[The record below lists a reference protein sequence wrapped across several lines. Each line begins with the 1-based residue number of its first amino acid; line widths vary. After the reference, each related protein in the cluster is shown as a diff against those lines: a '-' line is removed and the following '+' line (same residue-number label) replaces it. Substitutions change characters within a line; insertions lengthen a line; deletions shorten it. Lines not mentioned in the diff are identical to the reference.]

1 MAMSIS
7 GCGTFAAV
15 LRKAWSR
22 DGALMRRDHS
32 DEDELIVAQR
42 GRDNVAAAGGSNR
55 VFRALRRGVARP
67 QGPRS
72 AFHPMQRPY
81 GSMCTLRLVASGLDQ
96 A

>member
-1 MAMSIS
+1 
-7 GCGTFAAV
+7 
-15 LRKAWSR
+15 
-22 DGALMRRDHS
+22 MRRDHS

-67 QGPRS
+67 QEPRS